1 MILTID
7 NLACRYRVLPSEAM
21 SRATTFDLHVMDT
34 AARHQRYLQTRAE
47 LEQNL
52 KSGRSTPVAPPNEEQ
67 MQAMLARVKE
77 RK

>member
-34 AARHQRYLQTRAE
+34 AARHQRYQQARAE

-52 KSGRSTPVAPPNEEQ
+52 KSGHARPVAPPTQDQ
-67 MQAMLARVKE
+67 MQAMLDRVKA
-77 RK
+77 RQ